1 MAVLINTKIHKALYD
16 SNAVTDEFPYTRSLF
31 SDGWNSFIH
40 FALGYAT
47 TTVNPLILPVF
58 LGYKY
63 MNYHPYDNTTTDVE
77 EYGLGML
84 AGGLIS
90 PKWIKDVVDGPV
102 PTLIKL
108 SEMGYI

>member
-1 MAVLINTKIHKALYD
+1 MIQMQLPTN
-16 SNAVTDEFPYTRSLF
+16 FPTREACF
-31 SDGWNSFIH
+31 QMDGTHSFI
-40 FALGYAT
+40 
-47 TTVNPLILPVF
+47 LPS
-58 LGYKY
+58 GYKY